1 MLERT
6 TLVVFV
12 VCAAAA
18 MASADFVTDL
28 THRWTFEEG
37 SLADDIGGANLTA
50 TGTYQITDGQLQCST
65 TAGYGYLEASV
76 NLGSYTDLS
85 IVVIYNRQQQWV
97 DWTLITTSEDENY
110 CLFGDGSGGNMFR
123 AYRVDNSYGTRVING
138 SSSFATGVFHN
149 FTYVYD
155 RTESGGSQYLLLDG
169 ASGSGVDI
177 YAGDNN
183 KNNTQF
189 QIRCDGSLGI
199 MEEVRIYARALTASE
214 NGQIEAV
221 PEPVTSALVAL
232 GGVGLLLRKRSR

>member
-1 MLERT
+1 MLKRMILT
-6 TLVVFV
+6 ACV

-18 MASADFVTDL
+18 MVQADFVSDL
-28 THRWTFEEG
+28 SHRWTFEGG
-37 SLADDIGGANLTA
+37 SLADDVGDADLTA

-65 TAGYGYLEASV
+65 GAGYGYLEGSV

-85 IVVIYNRQQQWV
+85 IVVIYNRQQQWT
-97 DWTLITTSEDENY
+97 DWTLVTTNADENY

-123 AYRVDNSYGTRVING
+123 AYRVDNSYGTRILNG

-169 ASGSGVDI
+169 AANSGVDI

-183 KNNTQF
+183 RNNTTF
-189 QIRCDGSLGI
+189 QIRCDGSLGVI
-199 MEEVRIYARALTASE
+199 EEVRIYARALTASE
-214 NGQIEAV
+214 NGQIAPV
-221 PEPVTSALVAL
+221 PEPATMALLAI
-232 GGVGLLLRKRSR
+232 GGTGLLLRKRSR